1 MSHNDDESIKKE
13 IPDLPSERFA
23 AEWREEESALYRLF
37 SAAASRCF
45 RFFWHLR
52 RGDAFSRRR
61 ILNLNSFLKRLLKSL
76 MHVLM
81 VWENRN
87 VFPAEYVKGLRGA
100 LFAEQRK
107 HLEMC
112 IEVSVIYFLL

>member
-1 MSHNDDESIKKE
+1 
-13 IPDLPSERFA
+13 
-23 AEWREEESALYRLF
+23 
-37 SAAASRCF
+37 
-45 RFFWHLR
+45 
-52 RGDAFSRRR
+52 
-61 ILNLNSFLKRLLKSL
+61 

-87 VFPAEYVKGLRGA
+87 VFNAEYVKGLRNA

-112 IEVSVIYFLL
+112 IEVDLFKKVLFFNLSDFHKLRKKSRKREIGLSMPQLMK

>member
-1 MSHNDDESIKKE
+1 
-13 IPDLPSERFA
+13 
-23 AEWREEESALYRLF
+23 
-37 SAAASRCF
+37 
-45 RFFWHLR
+45 
-52 RGDAFSRRR
+52 
-61 ILNLNSFLKRLLKSL
+61 

-87 VFPAEYVKGLRGA
+87 VFNAEYVKGLRNA

-112 IEVSVIYFLL
+112 IEVDLFLQSALF